1 MSDYLPKFK
10 PGQAVT
16 FAAKAAVTGGRIVE
30 VAGNREVQHAGAS
43 STKVVG
49 VAGFDT
55 AINDDVTVFSGGVQ
69 RLELAATATAG
80 QRLAAAADGK
90 ATPSDTNAIA
100 IALAGGDAGDVV
112 DAQML

>member
-1 MSDYLPKFK
+1 MSQYLPKFQ

-16 FAAKAAVTGGRIVE
+16 FTASADVTGGRIVE
-30 VAGNREVQHAGAS
+30 VTGDRSVAHGGAA

-49 VAGFDT
+49 VAGFDVK
-55 AINDDVTVFSGGVQ
+55 AGKDVTVYSGGVQ
-69 RLELAATATAG
+69 RLTLAATATAG

-90 ATPSDTNAIA
+90 ATPGEANAIA
-100 IALAGGDAGDVV
+100 IALQGGAANAVV